1 MHGKLEFYLVTQIL
15 IQKKKNSETSSG
27 HLGYTS
33 YLHPQIV
40 LSTLNHVKSHDYR
53 RKLIC
58 LRDFKCTH
66 PKHHSKSLRSYHI
79 YINTPKCIKSHTIVP
94 HKTHTLCSISINKSK
109 PITAK
114 CQPLLGANGLGL
126 HIKLHRR
133 HPCTSPT
140 NLHQPLQMARI
151 RCRVREVSKL

>member
-15 IQKKKNSETSSG
+15 IQKKKKSETLSG

-94 HKTHTLCSISINKSK
+94 HKTHTLD
-109 PITAK
+109 
-114 CQPLLGANGLGL
+114 LLYFYKQKQT
-126 HIKLHRR
+126 HH
-133 HPCTSPT
+133 C
-140 NLHQPLQMARI
+140 
-151 RCRVREVSKL
+151 